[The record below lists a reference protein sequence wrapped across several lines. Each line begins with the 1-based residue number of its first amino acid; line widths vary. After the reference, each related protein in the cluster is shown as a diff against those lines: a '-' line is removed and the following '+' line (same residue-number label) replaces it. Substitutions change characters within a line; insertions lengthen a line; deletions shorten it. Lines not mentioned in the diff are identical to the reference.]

1 MGLVTNKGND
11 MDCFNEKLII
21 AILVVVLTLN
31 LFADVRGSRIT
42 EQLNRIEATL
52 EAFTQDP
59 MEVEDNG

>member
-1 MGLVTNKGND
+1 ME
-11 MDCFNEKLII
+11 CFNEKLII

-59 MEVEDNG
+59 MEAEDNG